1 MRNQEKPYQKNSTI
15 QSYKEKCVDL
25 INSKPEPS
33 MLVNGKV
40 VLEMAKESKSGQM
53 ELNTSENG
61 KKIEPMV
68 KVNLSM

>member
-1 MRNQEKPYQKNSTI
+1 MRNPEKPYQKNSTI

-40 VLEMAKESKSGQM
+40 VLEMAKESKSGLM
-53 ELNTSENG
+53 ELNTKDNTN
-61 KKIEPMV
+61 KA
-68 KVNLSM
+68 